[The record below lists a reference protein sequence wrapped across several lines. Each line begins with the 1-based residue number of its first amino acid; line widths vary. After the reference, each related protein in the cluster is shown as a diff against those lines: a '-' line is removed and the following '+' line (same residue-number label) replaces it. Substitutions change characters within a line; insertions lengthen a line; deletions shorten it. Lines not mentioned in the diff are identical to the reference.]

1 MYPSSTPPAGKA
13 LAMGLS
19 HLEEDTQQLISLDY
33 TDVAPE
39 ALGDAVVEI
48 GVQIRRL
55 QAAQATA
62 ADAYASSGSWAGEAS
77 RSAKAW
83 INGKT
88 NDSAAVASR
97 MLSAGAAMRAHPVMA
112 NAFRCGDVSGA
123 HLQIL
128 ADAHRDFPQA
138 SPGLERIEADL
149 VEVAKR
155 TTPRRFGDHLRAW
168 CHRLDPEGVQ
178 AEERKRDR
186 DAYLRVSTLMYGMV
200 RVDGMLPADIGS
212 QLVTTLESM
221 RRAIAADQRS
231 GEQQAAR
238 EIVGHDAFGNPI
250 YADEAPSDIADRRMI
265 SARNLEALK
274 KLLDLAAI
282 ARNDDGSIA
291 IPSVNGYRPT
301 IHVTIPL
308 ESLLEDSRERA
319 AGWLERFGVPAAAIS
334 SATAERLLCD
344 ASMEPQII
352 TRDGRLAAT
361 LPRTRSI
368 SHTLRRAVQIR
379 DHHCRIP
386 GCHRRIDEVHHVVFY
401 SHGGLTVMSN
411 LAGLCWYH
419 HHQIHHEPWTL
430 TGDANHELTLTN
442 THTGRTWTSHPP
454 PQRE

>member
-1 MYPSSTPPAGKA
+1 
-13 LAMGLS
+13 MGLS
-19 HLEEDTQQLISLDY
+19 HLEEDTQRLISLDY

-62 ADAYASSGSWAGEAS
+62 ADAYASSGSWAGDAA

-97 MLSAGAAMRAHPVMA
+97 MLSAGAAMRAHPAMA

-138 SPGLERIEADL
+138 RVGLERVEADL
-149 VEVAKR
+149 VEVAKQA
-155 TTPRRFGDHLRAW
+155 TPRRFADHLRAW

-186 DAYLRVSTLMYGMV
+186 DAYLRVSTLMYGIV

-221 RRAIAADQRS
+221 RRAIADDQRH
-231 GEQQAAR
+231 EDQQAAR
-238 EIVGHDAFGNPI
+238 EVIGHDTFGSPI
-250 YADEAPSDIADRRMI
+250 YADETPHELSDQRVI
-265 SARNLEALK
+265 SSRNLEALK

-301 IHVTIPL
+301 IHVTIAL
-308 ESLLEDSRERA
+308 ESLLGDSRERT
-319 AGWLERFGVPAAAIS
+319 AGWLERFGVPTAAIS

-352 TRDGRLAAT
+352 TRDGQLAAT

-379 DHHCRIP
+379 DQHCRIP
-386 GCHRRIDEVHHVVFY
+386 GCRRRIDEVHHVIFY

-411 LAGLCWYH
+411 LAGLCWFH
-419 HHQIHHEPWTL
+419 HHQIHHGPWTL
-430 TGDANHELTLTN
+430 TGDANHELTLAN
-442 THTGRTWTSHPP
+442 THTGKTWTSHPP
-454 PQRE
+454 PPLE